1 MIITKI
7 NRPNCKAGKFI
18 IKVTEGEKVLAQ
30 STFNDE
36 ADAYGTFGLIWDVL
50 GGLGYKGAFTFA
62 EESPSKK
69 EDWRRSHDD

>member
-7 NRPNCKAGKFI
+7 NQPDSGKFI
-18 IKVTEGEKVLAQ
+18 IKVTEGEKVLAL
-30 STFNDE
+30 TPFNDE

-50 GGLGYKGAFTFA
+50 GGVGYKGAFTFA

-69 EDWRRSHDD
+69 EEWRRQRDN